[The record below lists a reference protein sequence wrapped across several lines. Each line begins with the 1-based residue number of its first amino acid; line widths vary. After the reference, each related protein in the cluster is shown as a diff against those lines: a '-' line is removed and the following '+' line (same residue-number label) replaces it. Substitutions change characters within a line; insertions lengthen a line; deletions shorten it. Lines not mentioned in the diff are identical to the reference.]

1 MKNLKNYNEKLTE
14 AIGSA
19 VINKSVT
26 PDWILGYLSAY
37 FFITDDIRDEV
48 KSVCKNLKCYL
59 VESN

>member
-1 MKNLKNYNEKLTE
+1 MKNLKHYDQKLTE

-19 VINKSVT
+19 MLNKSVT

-48 KSVCKNLKCYL
+48 KSVCKNLKSYL
-59 VESN
+59 VD